1 MLFKPQT
8 CSTQQVSNIADFS
21 NHNSLFFLFVSSFAV
36 VSQGPVFKLVE
47 ELEVVLIY
55 MLFVCFFYLIN
66 EVTLQFQNMRKLK
79 VLILDYFFLVVR
91 FGIDEFKCE

>member
-36 VSQGPVFKLVE
+36 VSQGPVFKLVD
-47 ELEVVLIY
+47 ELYAVC
-55 MLFVCFFYLIN
+55 LFLLF
-66 EVTLQFQNMRKLK
+66 
-79 VLILDYFFLVVR
+79 D
-91 FGIDEFKCE
+91 